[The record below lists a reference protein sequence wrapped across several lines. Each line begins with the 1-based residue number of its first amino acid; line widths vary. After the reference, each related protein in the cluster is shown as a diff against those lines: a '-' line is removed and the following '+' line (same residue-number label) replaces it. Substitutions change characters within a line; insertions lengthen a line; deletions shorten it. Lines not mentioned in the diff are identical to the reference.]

1 MDRDRQTNAEHFK
14 KYQSQVKEDKEKAE
28 LTIFDLEKDKKLLEE
43 ELEKTIEKFQQIIR
57 GMEEN
62 HAVEIKDL
70 KTKMQAKE
78 DKENEYDTFLAE
90 KSDMVAELANLK
102 DKLAAEKAL
111 RLEQVNQKELDR
123 IKETEQLRKEML
135 FNIKKTKANLLAMND
150 KQL

>member
-1 MDRDRQTNAEHFK
+1 MDTERQNHNEHFK

-70 KTKMQAKE
+70 KTKIASMK
-78 DKENEYDTFLAE
+78 TCWH
-90 KSDMVAELANLK
+90 VASPSSGP
-102 DKLAAEKAL
+102 
-111 RLEQVNQKELDR
+111 
-123 IKETEQLRKEML
+123 
-135 FNIKKTKANLLAMND
+135 
-150 KQL
+150 